1 MATTYEQPPEL
12 FTTMPDRFPPE
23 HVSPVMAYLAHE
35 TCALNGE
42 IIIAGGGEA
51 KRLVLLETRGIR
63 MDALTPEFVA
73 DHLDELLD
81 LTEADLVEVH
91 IARGDH

>member
-1 MATTYEQPPEL
+1 
-12 FTTMPDRFPPE
+12 
-23 HVSPVMAYLAHE
+23 
-35 TCALNGE
+35 
-42 IIIAGGGEA
+42 
-51 KRLVLLETRGIR
+51 